1 MGNNWQAI
9 ADFERAIALE
19 ETYSP
24 AHFYLGISKLHDHK
38 PNEAK
43 VHFEKALSLD
53 TNRENPGIYDGLAQ
67 CYHKLGKFTEA
78 IEEFKNAI
86 KAEEEKGNLRPV

>member
-9 ADFERAIALE
+9 ADFERAIVLE

-43 VHFEKALSLD
+43 VHFEKALGLD